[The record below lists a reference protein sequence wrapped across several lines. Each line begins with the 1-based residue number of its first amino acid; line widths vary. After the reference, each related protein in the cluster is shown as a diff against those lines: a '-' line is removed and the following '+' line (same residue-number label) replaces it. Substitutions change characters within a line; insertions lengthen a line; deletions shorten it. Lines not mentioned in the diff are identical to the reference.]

1 MNAVAAVGREN
12 TAFVGRPPIFD
23 PDANIE
29 GYELL
34 FPDGGLNRAAI
45 VGGGAAS
52 VLLVALSVFGPCDL
66 IGLHR
71 TQDHFMRKPPEKAK
85 GHYTISPKVPAEIRL
100 RVGHACQEAKS

>member
-1 MNAVAAVGREN
+1 MNAVAAVGRDN
-12 TAFVGRPPIFD
+12 TAFVDKQPIFD
-23 PDANIE
+23 PDANID

-34 FPDGGLNRAAI
+34 FRDGGLNRAAF

-85 GHYTISPKVPAEIRL
+85 GRYTISPKAPAEFRL
-100 RVGHACQEAKS
+100 RADHACKKAKL